1 VIHIAIDAPP
11 RPLPIRVLN
20 LGYRTARRFGARPMK
35 LRKRALMDR
44 ASRQANGLKDFGD
57 PRFEEGLDR
66 LIDALESEDRLNGI
80 GRIIATSHITN
91 LLRQRLLLTEHLRT
105 HPEIRLEVIEKPIFL
120 VGAPRTGTTITHHL
134 LSQDDRFRYPLTW
147 ECDELHPPLDPATM
161 QTDPRIKRSQKLIDR
176 SLSLAPDLDAA
187 HPMGAWEAQECAL
200 LHAYAFHSETFH
212 VMFNCQSYDRWLA
225 EQDRTWVYEE
235 QRLLLQYMQSGGLR
249 PAESWLLKTPPHM
262 NNIDK
267 ILTVF
272 PDARLVTTYREPTEV
287 VASSC
292 KLTGTVFAMVD
303 DNVDW
308 HDHGRYMRWR
318 TGGMLER
325 NVELREQ
332 FAARSD
338 QFLDFP
344 MDRMVGEPMAC
355 VEEIYSHF
363 GIELTEQTRR
373 KMVRF
378 MAKRGQSARKPNI
391 YDAADYG
398 LDVDE
403 LWPQFQYYRD
413 FYGIEDTRDRPQQ

>member
-1 VIHIAIDAPP
+1 MTLSKP
-11 RPLPIRVLN
+11 
-20 LGYRTARRFGARPMK
+20 
-35 LRKRALMDR
+35 ALMAK
-44 ASRQANGLKDFGD
+44 ASRQANGLTDFGD

-66 LIDALESEDRLNGI
+66 LIDALETEDRLNGV
-80 GRIIATSHITN
+80 GRLIASSHISN

-105 HPEIRLEVIEKPIFL
+105 HPEIRGEKIEKPIFL

-147 ECDELHPPLDPATM
+147 ECDELHPPLNPATM
-161 QTDPRIKRSQKLIDR
+161 QSDPRIKRSQKLIDR

-212 VMFNCQSYDRWLA
+212 VMFNCQTYDRWLT

-249 PAESWLLKTPPHM
+249 PAQSWLLKTPPHM
-262 NNIDK
+262 DNIDK
-267 ILTVF
+267 ILKVF

-292 KLTGTVFAMVD
+292 KLTGTVFAMAAD
-303 DNVDW
+303 DIDW

-318 TGGMLER
+318 TGKMLKR

-332 FAARSD
+332 FAEKSD
-338 QFLDFP
+338 QFIDFP
-344 MDRMVGEPMAC
+344 MDRMVREPMTC
-355 VEEIYSHF
+355 VAEIYAHF
-363 GIELTEQTRR
+363 GIELTEPTRQ

-378 MAKRGQSARKPNI
+378 MEKRGRGARKPNV

-398 LDVDE
+398 LDTDE
-403 LWPQFQYYRD
+403 LWPELQYYRN
-413 FYGIEDTRDRPQQ
+413 FYGIEDTRDRPEQ

>member
-1 VIHIAIDAPP
+1 
-11 RPLPIRVLN
+11 
-20 LGYRTARRFGARPMK
+20 M
-35 LRKRALMDR
+35 ALDTQALKNK
-44 ASRQANGLKDFGD
+44 ASRQTEGLTDFGD
-57 PRFEEGLDR
+57 PRFEQGLDR
-66 LIDALESEDRLNGI
+66 LVEALETEDRLNGI

-91 LLRQRLLLTEHLRT
+91 LLRQRLLLTEHVRT
-105 HPEIRLEVIEKPIFL
+105 HPEIRDEVIEKPIFL

-134 LSQDDRFRYPLTW
+134 LSQDNRFRYPLTW
-147 ECDELHPPLDPATM
+147 ECDELHPPLNPATM
-161 QTDPRIKRSQKLIDR
+161 HTDPRIKRSQKLIER

-212 VMFNCQSYDRWLA
+212 VMFNCQTYDRWLT

-249 PAESWLLKTPPHM
+249 PTESWLLKTPPHM
-262 NNIDK
+262 DNIDK
-267 ILTVF
+267 ILEVF

-303 DNVDW
+303 DDVDW
-308 HDHGRYMRWR
+308 HEHGRYMRWR
-318 TGGMLER
+318 TGKMLKR

-332 FAARSD
+332 FAERST
-338 QFLDFP
+338 QFIDFP
-344 MDRMVGEPMAC
+344 MDRMVRDPLAC
-355 VEEIYSHF
+355 VAEIYAHF
-363 GIELTEQTRR
+363 GIELTREARQ

-378 MAKRGQSARKPNI
+378 MEKRGGSARKPNI

-398 LDVDE
+398 LDIDE
-403 LWPQFQYYRD
+403 LWPELQFYRD
-413 FYGIEDTRDRPQQ
+413 FYGIEDTRDRSKQ

>member
-1 VIHIAIDAPP
+1 MRA
-11 RPLPIRVLN
+11 LN
-20 LGYRTARRFGARPMK
+20 LVYRTARRIGVRPMTLSK
-35 LRKRALMDR
+35 PALMAK
-44 ASRQANGLKDFGD
+44 ASRQANGLTDFGD

-66 LIDALESEDRLNGI
+66 LIDALETEDRLNGV
-80 GRIIATSHITN
+80 GRLIASSHISN

-105 HPEIRLEVIEKPIFL
+105 HPEIRGEKIEKPIFL

-147 ECDELHPPLDPATM
+147 ECDELHPPLNPATM
-161 QTDPRIKRSQKLIDR
+161 QSDPRIKRSQKLIDR

-212 VMFNCQSYDRWLA
+212 VMFNCQTYDRWLT

-249 PAESWLLKTPPHM
+249 PAQSWLLKTPPHM
-262 NNIDK
+262 DNIDK
-267 ILTVF
+267 ILKVF

-292 KLTGTVFAMVD
+292 KLTGTVFAMAAD
-303 DNVDW
+303 DIDW

-318 TGGMLER
+318 TGKMLKR
-325 NVELREQ
+325 NV
-332 FAARSD
+332 
-338 QFLDFP
+338 
-344 MDRMVGEPMAC
+344 
-355 VEEIYSHF
+355 
-363 GIELTEQTRR
+363 
-373 KMVRF
+373 
-378 MAKRGQSARKPNI
+378 

-398 LDVDE
+398 LDTDE
-403 LWPQFQYYRD
+403 LWPELQYYRN
-413 FYGIEDTRDRPQQ
+413 FYGIEDTRDRPEQ